1 MQFDPNSVNFLRAIV
16 NPIDLRGLFVVPSPP
31 VGIVMTGRSNVGKSS
46 LINTLLG
53 REIARVSKTPGRTRD
68 INLFEF
74 GLREEKT
81 FAGNETTI
89 RATSKFL
96 LIDLPGYGH
105 AEVSK
110 AEGARWSDL
119 LSHLF
124 DILPPTML
132 ILNIQDARHPMQE
145 SDRLFLKFFKH
156 RPLSASLIFNKYD
169 KLKKQSERARLNNFL
184 PQILKETKLFRQVYL
199 ISAESG
205 QGIPELNLELVNF
218 LLEHTS

>member
-46 LINTLLG
+46 LINTLLC

-74 GLREEKT
+74 GLTEKT
-81 FAGNETTI
+81 ENPA
-89 RATSKFL
+89 ASKYL

-156 RPLSASLIFNKYD
+156 RQLSASLIFNKYD

>member
-1 MQFDPNSVNFLRAIV
+1 MA
-16 NPIDLRGLFVVPSPP
+16 
-31 VGIVMTGRSNVGKSS
+31 GRSNVGKSS
-46 LINTLLG
+46 LINTILG

-74 GLREEKT
+74 KLRGDKT
-81 FAGNETTI
+81 VINEANI
-89 RATSKFL
+89 QANSKFL

-119 LSHLF
+119 LAQLF

-145 SDRLFLKFFKH
+145 SDRIFLKFFKN
-156 RPLSASLIFNKYD
+156 RPLAASLIFNKYD
-169 KLKKQSERARLNNFL
+169 KLTTQSERARLNNFL
-184 PQILKETKLFRQVYL
+184 PQILKESKLFRKMYL
-199 ISAESG
+199 VSAESG
-205 QGIPELNLELVNF
+205 QGIPELHEELVNF
-218 LLEHTS
+218 LLKYTTSR